1 MHAIR
6 PSYDAITRAVRWTV
20 LVLAVVLAM
29 LVVLLAVV
37 TAPARADPGQT
48 PDQTGPDQEQAEL
61 LLQQAITNGTAT
73 GTYVGPFGNERWVG
87 VFGTH
92 AAAGYGYPYAAA
104 PDCNEGSLGAG
115 CVGDSRGFLQGQC
128 TSWVAYRLAM
138 RNGLSFSNWYAGRH
152 WGNASEWGK
161 VAKGIG
167 HKPDKYPAVGAIG
180 WYKRGHVSYVE
191 DVYSGGT
198 ILISEMNT
206 DGHNGFHFTT
216 VSPGMSGYPDKF
228 IHLDDVVPVD
238 TTPPT
243 EPTDVRVAAHRGR
256 SVVSWR
262 ASSDTWGVAGYRV
275 LRNGV
280 PIGNVRGTSYRD
292 GNPLAGQTA
301 TYSVVAYDAAGHTS
315 SPGRVKVLPGT
326 ESVDRAW
333 LETSAGPA
341 LCGRVGTDRRQR
353 LGCRVLVDGSWR
365 AVELSRRTA
374 WGDASTRAFL
384 AGTDGSVSY
393 CRQVGR
399 SALSCTAFDAGTRAW
414 GADRTSGSTP
424 RLVADATWVSTPSGP
439 ARCGLTGSERH
450 PTATCSVLTLT
461 GWHSVTTPEASWG
474 NEDGRAFVATQQ
486 GAIAFCRWLPGD
498 GGARTA
504 CTDLNPF
511 TLTWS
516 PDRVSGRLPAG
527 APAYPTW
534 VGSSAGPAACW
545 SPSADRRGACRVL
558 GTTGWRTVALPRKA
572 KPRHGRDPG
581 LPDRPLRTRDLVP
594 AGRPYRGLRPA
605 LAVRVPLGDR
615 AVDAHGS
622 FAAGRQPHL
631 GLAGRRPRAVRP
643 GRHRPSAASRLPGA
657 HQRGLAHRRLARRV
671 VGQRGLPRLRAVRV
685 RGRLLPHRAG
695 AQERLRP
702 LVHLDEQARVGRH
715 AHLAARPAGAAR
727 PRLRTQEPLRH
738 QDLRFRAGFG
748 GARVVRRA
756 VGARPRDVPAGAPAT
771 DRPRRRRRAAS

>member
-92 AAAGYGYPYAAA
+92 AAAGYGYPYPAA

-256 SVVSWR
+256 SVISWR

-280 PIGNVRGTSYRD
+280 PIGSVRGTSYRD

-326 ESVDRAW
+326 ESADRAW

-365 AVELSRRTA
+365 AVELYRRTA
-374 WGDASTRAFL
+374 WGDPSTRAFL
-384 AGTDGSVSY
+384 TGTDGSVSY

-461 GWHSVTTPEASWG
+461 GWHSVTTPEACRG
-474 NEDGRAFVATQQ
+474 AT
-486 GAIAFCRWLPGD
+486 
-498 GGARTA
+498 RTA
-504 CTDLNPF
+504 A
-511 TLTWS
+511 
-516 PDRVSGRLPAG
+516 R
-527 APAYPTW
+527 
-534 VGSSAGPAACW
+534 SSRPSRAR
-545 SPSADRRGACRVL
+545 SPSA
-558 GTTGWRTVALPRKA
+558 
-572 KPRHGRDPG
+572 
-581 LPDRPLRTRDLVP
+581 
-594 AGRPYRGLRPA
+594 AGC
-605 LAVRVPLGDR
+605 
-615 AVDAHGS
+615 
-622 FAAGRQPHL
+622 
-631 GLAGRRPRAVRP
+631 
-643 GRHRPSAASRLPGA
+643 
-657 HQRGLAHRRLARRV
+657 
-671 VGQRGLPRLRAVRV
+671 
-685 RGRLLPHRAG
+685 
-695 AQERLRP
+695 
-702 LVHLDEQARVGRH
+702 
-715 AHLAARPAGAAR
+715 
-727 PRLRTQEPLRH
+727 
-738 QDLRFRAGFG
+738 
-748 GARVVRRA
+748 
-756 VGARPRDVPAGAPAT
+756 PAT
-771 DRPRRRRRAAS
+771 VGPAPPAPTSTRSP